1 MIFFSKFTRFFDV
14 IEKWLRKASLYTLL
28 VGGLIVVVMAIGY
41 SLFVPGKPLAIL
53 VASVGSI
60 VGTAMICMVIPK
72 LVLLKGEQDQ
82 SELVKAR
89 GQNAELESALAKER
103 SVRTEL
109 VDRCGKLDEEVA
121 RLKRMKVEVN
131 SITPILKLAL
141 LQFEGSLTDFCRRP
155 LSKQEG
161 WLSSKTQEYVGAYQ
175 IDFRSN
181 IGVDLQKTR
190 LSRDGNRLIVSG
202 LKPEFMG
209 FEKYND
215 APVLNEVRTFKERLI
230 GRDVAEIETKDPRV
244 LSLAEGQRLEA
255 RQRLEQGVTLHG
267 REDAARRL
275 AEAFLT
281 RILAP
286 FECDIQFLKTED
298 ATGVPLLSFLDEHNR
313 QMDDQICTLLHERKL
328 LTSGQQSPPP
338 YGSPAAGS
346 PSGEA

>member
-1 MIFFSKFTRFFDV
+1 MIFFSKMTKIFDAIV
-14 IEKWLRKASLYTLL
+14 RWLRKASLYTLL
-28 VGGLIVVVMAIGY
+28 VGGLIVVGMSIGY
-41 SLFVPGKPLAIL
+41 SFFVPGKPLAIL
-53 VASVGSI
+53 VASAGSI
-60 VGTAMICMVIPK
+60 IGTAMICMVIPK
-72 LVLLKGEQDQ
+72 LVLLKGEHEQ
-82 SELVKAR
+82 SELLRTK
-89 GQNAELESALAKER
+89 GENAELQSALTKER
-103 SVRTEL
+103 TVRTEL

-121 RLKRMKVEVN
+121 RLKRMRVEVN

-155 LSKQEG
+155 LGKQEG

-190 LSRDGNRLIVSG
+190 LRKDGNRLIVSG

-209 FEKYND
+209 FEKYTD

-255 RQRLEQGVTLHG
+255 KQRLEQGLTLHG

-275 AEAFLT
+275 AEAFLA

-286 FECDIQFLKTED
+286 FECGIQFVETDD
-298 ATGVPLLSFLDEHNR
+298 ATAVPLLPFLKEHNR
-313 QMDDQICTLLHERKL
+313 QMDDQIHRLLQERKL
-328 LTSGQQSPPP
+328 LTSGQQPP
-338 YGSPAAGS
+338 A
-346 PSGEA
+346 

>member
-1 MIFFSKFTRFFDV
+1 MTRFFDTIV
-14 IEKWLRKASLYTLL
+14 KWLRKASLYTLL
-28 VGGLIVVVMAIGY
+28 VWGLIVVGMAIGY
-41 SLFVPGKPLAIL
+41 SFFVPGKPLAIL

-89 GQNAELESALAKER
+89 DKNAELESALAKER
-103 SVRTEL
+103 SARTEL
-109 VDRCGKLDEEVA
+109 VDRCSTLDEEVA

-155 LSKQEG
+155 LGKQEG
-161 WLSSKTQEYVGAYQ
+161 LLSSKTQEYVGACQ

-190 LSRDGNRLIVSG
+190 LRKDGNRLIVSG

-209 FEKYND
+209 FEKYTD
-215 APVLNEVRTFKERLI
+215 TPVLNEVRTFKERLI

-255 RQRLEQGVTLHG
+255 KQRLEQGVTLHG
-267 REDAARRL
+267 REEAARRL
-275 AEAFLT
+275 AEAFLS

-286 FECDIQFLKTED
+286 FECGIQFVETEET
-298 ATGVPLLSFLDEHNR
+298 AGVPLLPFLEEHNR
-313 QMDDQICTLLHERKL
+313 EMDGQIHTLLHERKL
-328 LTSGQQSPPP
+328 LTSGQPPP
-338 YGSPAAGS
+338 A
-346 PSGEA
+346 